1 MEINKILW
9 PTDFSENAAQA
20 LPYVTSL
27 SEKYG
32 TEIHVLYVLEAW
44 GQFGSWYGDYG
55 DQKEIDRIQDWAK
68 ETAEKR
74 LGELCENHLSG
85 CPLYIRHIAVGE
97 PAEEILKLID
107 QEKVDLVL
115 MATHG
120 DKARYDFGNVAGRV
134 VKNAPVPV
142 LTIPVSSSGNS

>member
-142 LTIPVSSSGNS
+142 LTIPVTS

>member
-1 MEINKILW
+1 MEMNKILW
-9 PTDFSENAAQA
+9 PTDFSENAAKA

-55 DQKEIDRIQDWAK
+55 DQKEIDRIQAWAK

-142 LTIPVSSSGNS
+142 LTIPVSSSVKS

>member
-1 MEINKILW
+1 MEIKKILW
-9 PTDFSENAAQA
+9 PTDFSKNAAQA

-44 GQFGSWYGDYG
+44 GQFGSWYGEYD

-68 ETAEKR
+68 KTAEKR
-74 LGELCENHLSG
+74 LSQLCENHLSG

-120 DKARYDFGNVAGRV
+120 DKARYDFGNVASRV

-142 LTIPVSSSGNS
+142 LTIPVNS

>member
-9 PTDFSENAAQA
+9 PTDFSENAAKA

-55 DQKEIDRIQDWAK
+55 DQKEIDRVQAWAK